1 MKLIRISTGENGP
14 ANESEAMLMNYNP
27 SSNIAV
33 PMFSPTSEN
42 AQIVGFNGDNN
53 MYIPAIGDDTVVPQN
68 ATARA
73 NLTRWYVC
81 ETNVRY
87 RYTTLAWLLGNDSVP
102 ENPSCVKVDVKRVF
116 V

>member
-1 MKLIRISTGENGP
+1 MF
-14 ANESEAMLMNYNP
+14 MNYNP
-27 SSNIAV
+27 GSNIAV
-33 PMFSPTSEN
+33 PMFSPASEN

-53 MYIPAIGDDTVVPQN
+53 MYIPSAGDDTVVPPN
-68 ATARA
+68 ITARA

-81 ETNVRY
+81 ETNVGY
-87 RYTTLAWLLGNDSVP
+87 NYTTLAWLLGGDAVP